1 MKTASWKSGESMN
14 IKDLVPQHKSD
25 FERVSLLKQ
34 QPSENLKVI
43 LPELL
48 EWLQDGNWPIAKDI
62 EDIVLEFGIELIPH
76 IKHIFNSN
84 DGCWKYFVLHGLVN
98 RLPRDILLEL
108 REDPKRILNYPSR
121 DEKDEGLDD
130 ILQELLERIA

>member
-1 MKTASWKSGESMN
+1 MN

-25 FERVSLLKQ
+25 FERVSLLRQ

-62 EDIVLEFGIELIPH
+62 EDIVLGFGIELIPH

-84 DGCWKYFVLHGLVN
+84 DGCWKYFVLDGLVN
-98 RLPRDILLEL
+98 RLPTDILLKLQKDLE
-108 REDPKRILNYPSR
+108 RMLNDPSR
-121 DEKDEGLDD
+121 DEKEEELDD
-130 ILQELLERIA
+130 ILQELLGRIS

>member
-1 MKTASWKSGESMN
+1 MN

-25 FERVSLLKQ
+25 YERVSLLKH
-34 QPSENLKVI
+34 QPLQKLKII

-48 EWLQDGNWPIAKDI
+48 EWLQDGNWPIAKD
-62 EDIVLEFGIELIPH
+62 
-76 IKHIFNSN
+76 NSN

-98 RLPRDILLEL
+98 RLPRDILQEL
-108 REDPKRILNYPSR
+108 REDLERMLNNSSR
-121 DEKDEGLDD
+121 DEKEEELDD